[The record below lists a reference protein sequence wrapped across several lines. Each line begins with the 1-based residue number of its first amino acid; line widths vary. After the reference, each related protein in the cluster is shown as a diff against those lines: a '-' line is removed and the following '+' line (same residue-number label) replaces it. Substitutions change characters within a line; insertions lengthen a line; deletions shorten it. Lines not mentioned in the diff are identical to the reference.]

1 MSAQAA
7 LPPFFLHLERNAF
20 RGLPCRPLA
29 VAWSEHAFEIACFAG
44 SAGFAAGA
52 DCPATGFAAGAV
64 CAIVALEPNTTRMRT
79 FLPRPGGCRRPRS
92 SAPAAPPAA
101 GAPGAVTGR
110 RGVVG
115 VVPRGRVADSNA
127 ERRPEPLF
135 VSGPW

>member
-1 MSAQAA
+1 MPSPLPWSKPLSDLSAQAA

-64 CAIVALEPNTTRMRT
+64 CAIVVFEPNTTT
-79 FLPRPGGCRRPRS
+79 S
-92 SAPAAPPAA
+92 
-101 GAPGAVTGR
+101 
-110 RGVVG
+110 
-115 VVPRGRVADSNA
+115 ADSIKVFENLTVISSQCGCSLH
-127 ERRPEPLF
+127 RCGRLT
-135 VSGPW
+135 